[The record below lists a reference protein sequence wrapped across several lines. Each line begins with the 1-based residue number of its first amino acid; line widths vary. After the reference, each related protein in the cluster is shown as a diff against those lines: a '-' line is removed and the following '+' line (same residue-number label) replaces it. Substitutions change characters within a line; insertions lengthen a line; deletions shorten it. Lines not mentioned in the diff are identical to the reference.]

1 MIHGMY
7 CQSWVWEK
15 YVPFFEERGWKCV
28 TTTLRHHN
36 IQPGE
41 SPQAALATTSLLDYA
56 ADLEAEI
63 KALDEMP
70 VIMGHS
76 MGGLLAQML
85 AARGIA
91 RAAVLL
97 TPAAPAGVLA
107 LAPSVLKCFAD
118 VMTTWAFWKKSFHP
132 TFESAQWAFLEGF
145 PAKERRGI
153 WERLVYESGRA
164 IFEIGLWPI
173 DGRHAARVDPAT
185 ITCPL
190 LVISGGRDRATPAN
204 VVRKVAARYGSQAT
218 YQNFEDYA
226 HWVLAQKGWED
237 VAQSVAV
244 WLDALNS
251 PTQ

>member
-1 MIHGMY
+1 MY
-7 CQSWVWEK
+7 CKSWVWEK
-15 YVPFFEERGWKCV
+15 YIPFFEERGWKCV

-36 IQPGE
+36 IEAGQPPPPE
-41 SPQAALATTSLLDYA
+41 LATTSLLDYVT
-56 ADLEAEI
+56 DLEAEI
-63 KALDEMP
+63 SALDETP

-85 AARGIA
+85 AARGLA

-118 VMTTWAFWKKSFHP
+118 VMTTWAFWRKSFHP

-145 PAKERRGI
+145 PAEEQRGV

-164 IFEIGLWPI
+164 IFEIGMWPI
-173 DGRHAARVDPAT
+173 DGRHAARVDPGE

-190 LVISGGRDRATPAN
+190 LVISGGRDRATPAS
-204 VVRKVAARYGSQAT
+204 VVRKVAARYGSLAT
-218 YQNFEDYA
+218 YRNFEDDA
-226 HWVLAQKGWED
+226 HWVLAQKGWEN
-237 VAQSVAV
+237 VAEAVAG
-244 WLDALNS
+244 WLVSLDH
-251 PTQ
+251 